1 MATVGQSAGL
11 QTIFSFF
18 LGLMVTA
25 FVGVGVYT
33 FHPPPQQEF
42 NRQIQDLIRR
52 EQAIRNSRPPNE
64 LTAADRDQ
72 LQKINNERNSLSLTD
87 AARTDREAW
96 GRSTSIIL
104 IIFATLAMAVS
115 LVRADQLPVI
125 SNGLLLGGVFTMVY
139 GVGWIV
145 ATDTSVAR
153 FVVMTV
159 ALVITLALGY
169 VRFVHRRAMSAVPS
183 GSRIDNV
190 DGPPDIEQ
198 RVRELE
204 ERMNKAANAL
214 GPKSDHSRTL

>member
-1 MATVGQSAGL
+1 MAPVGRSAGL

-18 LGLMVTA
+18 VGLMLTA

-33 FHPPPQQEF
+33 FHPPPQQEL
-42 NRQIQDLIRR
+42 NRQIEDLSRR
-52 EQAIRNSRPPNE
+52 EQAIRISRPADE

-72 LQKINNERNSLSLTD
+72 LQEINNERNSLTD
-87 AARTDREAW
+87 AVRTAREPW
-96 GRSTSIIL
+96 GRSTSIVL
-104 IIFATLAMAVS
+104 IVFATLAMAVS

-153 FVVMTV
+153 FVVMTI

-169 VRFVHRRAMSAVPS
+169 VRFVHRQAISAVPS
-183 GSRIDNV
+183 GPRIADNE
-190 DGPPDIEQ
+190 GFTDIEQ
-198 RVRELE
+198 RVGELE
-204 ERMNKAANAL
+204 ERMDKAANAL
-214 GPKSDHSRTL
+214 GTKSDHSRTL